1 LKSEAKPRNSWSICF
16 GLKLSVIIVNYNVK
30 HLLEQCLQSVLKA
43 AVGLDV
49 EVWVVDNASTDDSKN
64 YLFPKFPEVNFV
76 WNAKNVGFSKANNQV
91 LHQVTGEYV
100 LFLNPDTVVPEDTFR
115 KCLSF
120 FETNENCGA
129 LGVRMVDGRGRYLKE
144 SKRGF
149 PSPWVSLCKMLQLH
163 RLFPQSKWFAKYYE
177 GHLSEFESNRVDVLS
192 GAFMMLSRATLQK
205 VKGFDERFFMY
216 GEDIDLSFRI
226 QEAGFFNYYYPEIT
240 IVHYKGESTSTKSS
254 FYIHHFYGAMELFA
268 KKHFGHSKL
277 PLFFILTGIKI
288 AKFLARIGSFI
299 RK

>member
-1 LKSEAKPRNSWSICF
+1 
-16 GLKLSVIIVNYNVK
+16 
-30 HLLEQCLQSVLKA
+30 LQSVLKA

-177 GHLSEFESNRVDVLS
+177 GHLAEGQSNRVDVLS
-192 GAFMMLSRATLQK
+192 GAFMMLSRKALQK

>member
-1 LKSEAKPRNSWSICF
+1 M
-16 GLKLSVIIVNYNVK
+16 
-30 HLLEQCLQSVLKA
+30 
-43 AVGLDV
+43 GLDV

-64 YLFPKFPEVNFV
+64 YLSPKFPEVNFV
-76 WNAKNVGFSKANNQV
+76 WNSENVGFSKANNQV
-91 LHQVTGEYV
+91 LHQVTGECI
-100 LFLNPDTVVPEDTFR
+100 LFLNPDTVLPEDTFR

-120 FETNENCGA
+120 FETHENCGA
-129 LGVRMVDGRGRYLKE
+129 LGVRMVDGGGGYLKE

-163 RLFPQSKWFAKYYE
+163 RLFPHSAWFAKYYE
-177 GHLSEFESNRVDVLS
+177 GHLPERQSNRVDVLS
-192 GAFMMLSRATLQK
+192 GAFMMLSRKALQK

-254 FYIHHFYGAMELFA
+254 FYINHFYGAMELFT

>member
-1 LKSEAKPRNSWSICF
+1 
-16 GLKLSVIIVNYNVK
+16 
-30 HLLEQCLQSVLKA
+30 LQSVLKA

-76 WNAKNVGFSKANNQV
+76 WNAENVGFSKANNQV
-91 LHQVTGEYV
+91 LHQSTGEYV
-100 LFLNPDTVVPEDTFR
+100 LFLNPDTVVSEDTFR

-120 FETNENCGA
+120 FETHENCGA

-149 PSPWVSLCKMLQLH
+149 PSPWVSLCKMFQLH

-177 GHLSEFESNRVDVLS
+177 GHLPESQSNRVDVLS
-192 GAFMMLSRATLQK
+192 GAFMMLSRKALQK

-240 IVHYKGESTSTKSS
+240 IVHYKGESTSIKSS
-254 FYIHHFYGAMELFA
+254 FYIHHFYGAMELFT

-277 PLFFILTGIKI
+277 PLFFILTGIKA

>member
-1 LKSEAKPRNSWSICF
+1 MKSEAKPRNSWSICF

-76 WNAKNVGFSKANNQV
+76 WNAENVGFSKANNQV

-120 FETNENCGA
+120 FETHENCGA
-129 LGVRMVDGRGRYLKE
+129 LGVRMVDGRRRYLKE

-163 RLFPQSKWFAKYYE
+163 RLFPHSAWFAKYYE
-177 GHLSEFESNRVDVLS
+177 GHLAESQSNRVDVLS
-192 GAFMMLSRATLQK
+192 GAFMMLSRKALQK

>member
-1 LKSEAKPRNSWSICF
+1 MKSEAKPRNSWSICF

-177 GHLSEFESNRVDVLS
+177 GHLAEGQSNRVDVLS
-192 GAFMMLSRATLQK
+192 GAFMMLSRKALQK